1 MARTKVD
8 LILGIQWGDEGK
20 GKFVDVMASRYDI
33 IARFQ
38 GGPNA
43 GHTLEFNGIK
53 HILQTIPSGIFHE
66 GKENIIGNGVLIDPH
81 ILHRELTAIRK
92 FGIEPKERLILS
104 DKAHLILPTHR
115 LMDAAL
121 EAQKGDRKIGSTVK
135 GIGPAYTDK
144 TARGGLRVG
153 DIIRPGFKQK
163 YEALKQ
169 QHVGLLKHYGFD
181 ESKWVIDNMPLSE
194 YEAKWF
200 EGVEELSGYRILST
214 EYYLNEAMNA
224 GKRILAEGAQGSLLD
239 VEFGTYPFVTSSNT
253 TAAGV
258 CSGLGISPAS
268 VGRVYGVFKAYC
280 TRVGSGPFPTEL
292 HDSWGD
298 RLREQG
304 GEYGSTTGR
313 PRRCG
318 WLDLPA
324 LYYTIMLS
332 GVTDLIVTKADVM
345 DSFEEIKVCTG
356 YRKDGRALAHFSPL
370 DLDGI
375 EPEFKTMKG
384 WRTPI
389 SDIKRIED
397 LPGAFRDYLA
407 FISER
412 THTPISIVSVGPNR
426 VQTLMA

>member
-20 GKFVDVMASRYDI
+20 GKFVDVMASEYDI

-92 FGIEPKERLILS
+92 FNIEPKQRLILS

-115 LMDAAL
+115 LLDAAL
-121 EAQKGDRKIGSTVK
+121 EAQKGDKKIGSTVK

-153 DIIRPGFKQK
+153 DIIRPDFKRK
-163 YEALKQ
+163 YEALKA
-169 QHVGLLKHYGFD
+169 QHTGLLKHYGFD
-181 ESKWVIDNMPLSE
+181 ESKWVIDNMPLAE

-200 EGVEELSGYRILST
+200 EGVEELSGYRILAT
-214 EYYLNEAMNA
+214 EYYLEEAMSA

-253 TAAGV
+253 TASGV

-292 HDSWGD
+292 HDAWGE

-318 WLDLPA
+318 WLDLVA
-324 LYYTIMLS
+324 LRYTIMLS

-345 DSFEEIKVCTG
+345 DDFEEIKVCCG
-356 YRKDGRALAHFSPL
+356 YKKDGKPLAQFSPM

-375 EPEFKTMKG
+375 EPELTTMKG
-384 WRTPI
+384 WQTPI
-389 SDIKRIED
+389 SDIKRVAD
-397 LPGAFRDYLA
+397 LPEAFRAYLA
-407 FISER
+407 FITEK
-412 THTPISIVSVGPNR
+412 THTPVSIISVGPNR
-426 VQTLMA
+426 LQTLMA

>member
-20 GKFVDVMASRYDI
+20 GKFVDVLASEYDI

-66 GKENIIGNGVLIDPH
+66 GKENVIGNGVLIDPC
-81 ILHRELTAIRK
+81 ILHRELKAIRQ
-92 FGIEPKERLILS
+92 FDIEPKERMILS

-153 DIIRPGFKQK
+153 DIVRPDFRKK

-258 CSGLGISPAS
+258 CSGLGISPSS

-345 DSFEEIKVCTG
+345 DGFEEIKVCTG
-356 YRKDGRALAHFSPL
+356 YRKDGHRLSHFSAM

-375 EPEFKTMKG
+375 EPEFTTMKG

-407 FISER
+407 FISEQ

-426 VQTLMA
+426 LQTLMA